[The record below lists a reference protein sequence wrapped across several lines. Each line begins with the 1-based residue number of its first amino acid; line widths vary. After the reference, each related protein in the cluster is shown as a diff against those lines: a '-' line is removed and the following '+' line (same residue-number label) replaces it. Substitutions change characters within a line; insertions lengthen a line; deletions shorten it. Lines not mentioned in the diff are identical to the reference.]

1 MYLKFI
7 DDTYV
12 NGVLTFKAGE
22 VVKFESIASYNRW
35 LNRHMAVEVS
45 KPVDAPYF
53 VPVPEYVIPEE
64 EVPVEQEEKP
74 VETEPSVMKASKKK
88 QKSLVQE

>member
-1 MYLKFI
+1 MYLKFL

-12 NGVLTFKAGE
+12 DGVLTYKAGE
-22 VVKFESIASYNRW
+22 IVKFDNIASYNRW
-35 LNRHMAVEVS
+35 IFRHKAE
-45 KPVDAPYF
+45 PVDAPYF
-53 VPVPEYVIPEE
+53 SPVPEYVIPKE

-74 VETEPSVMKASKKK
+74 VETEPSISKASKKK

>member
-45 KPVDAPYF
+45 EPVEAPVA
-53 VPVPEYVIPEE
+53 VPAQE

-74 VETEPSVMKASKKK
+74 VETEPSISKASKSTKK